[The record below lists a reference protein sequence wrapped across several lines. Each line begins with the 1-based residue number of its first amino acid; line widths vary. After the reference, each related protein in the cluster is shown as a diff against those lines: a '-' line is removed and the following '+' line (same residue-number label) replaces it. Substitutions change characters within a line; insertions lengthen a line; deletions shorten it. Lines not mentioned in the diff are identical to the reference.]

1 MGRPSGRE
9 RHRCRTRDH
18 ALWAREGHWTDPDA
32 AIPTW
37 TIEGSFHSIAAM
49 LERTTPTVLLAF
61 GVGLWVGCNNDHR
74 DVICEQGHCEC

>member
-1 MGRPSGRE
+1 
-9 RHRCRTRDH
+9 
-18 ALWAREGHWTDPDA
+18 
-32 AIPTW
+32 
-37 TIEGSFHSIAAM
+37 M